1 MQTCYTDI
9 TVCLSVVTTISPAKT
24 AELIELLSAY
34 DSRGARNDVLDGGT
48 RWHHL
53 VNNIECSNAQ

>member
-1 MQTCYTDI
+1 MQTCYTGI

-34 DSRGARNDVLDGGT
+34 DSRGTRNDVLDGGT

-53 VNNIECSNAQ
+53 VNNIE